1 MPDIKTRDVVEG
13 AIKTVDRTALM
24 GQRMKDAYVQTKR
37 KAEHSVSSPQGSTEE
52 YAADQITDTAE
63 TVAHEA
69 VHQAVYLGQKVIRG
83 KHRADHQGTE
93 GSQFQPSPAQSG
105 QENPQAPNHA
115 PVPETADT
123 PSPMDNR
130 SGYSPRQ
137 QPIQTNSDGHSFTP
151 GPLERAAPTKQEV
164 IRNKQ
169 ISAAKTEIKAKRPA
183 NAPYAASVSDPDI
196 SSLPV
201 KPGQTARSGHA
212 SAGKSIKTMER
223 TGATIKQTARSAGTV
238 TVKSSEQTIKTAS
251 STVKTVEQV
260 GSTTIKTTQAAAR
273 AAQKTAANT
282 ARTVQRIRAAAK
294 AAATTAKA
302 LAEATVKAAKA
313 IIAAAQ
319 ELISAIAA
327 GGWVVILV
335 IVIVLMVGLI
345 AGSSFGIFF
354 SSQDTGDGELMKDVV
369 QEINTEYQRQLDDL
383 LDEIDHDEVEMSG
396 SRAVW
401 PEVLAV
407 YAVAVTTDPDEPQ
420 EVATID
426 DAKKAILED
435 IFWQMNEITYEEET
449 REELE
454 LTETDDGEGNI
465 VEEWTEV
472 ENEYLLITVTHKTA
486 EEMAETLGFD
496 AAQKD
501 MLNQLLAEEN
511 HSLWMGVLYG
521 IDAGDSMI
529 VEVAMSQ
536 IGNVGGQPYWSW
548 YGFQDRVPWC
558 ACFVS
563 WCANECGYID
573 AGIIPKFAGCI
584 NGVNWFKERGQWTDN
599 SAEPI
604 PGMIIFFD
612 WDSPDG
618 ESGPQDGLSDHV
630 GIVEKVENGRVYTVE
645 GNTSNSC
652 KERSYPLGHYEIL
665 GYGIP
670 EY

>member
-1 MPDIKTRDVVEG
+1 MPDIKTRDVVDG

-63 TVAHEA
+63 TVAHES
-69 VHQAVYLGQKVIRG
+69 VHQAGHLGKTVIRG

-93 GSQFQPSPAQSG
+93 GSQFQPPPAQSG

-123 PSPMDNR
+123 PSPMANH
-130 SGYSPRQ
+130 SGYSPGQ

-169 ISAAKTEIKAKRPA
+169 ISTAKAEVKVKGAVT
-183 NAPYAASVSDPDI
+183 APYAASVSDPDI
-196 SSLPV
+196 SSLSV
-201 KPGQTARSGHA
+201 KPEQAARSGHA
-212 SAGKSIKTMER
+212 PAGRSIKTMER
-223 TGATIKQTARSAGTV
+223 TGATVKQTARSAGTV

-251 STVKTVEQV
+251 STVKTVEQM
-260 GSTTIKTTQAAAR
+260 GSTAIKTTQAAAR

-302 LAEATVKAAKA
+302 LAEATVKAVKA

-327 GGWVVILV
+327 GGWVAILV

-354 SSQDTGDGELMKDVV
+354 SSQDTGDGLLMQDVV
-369 QEINTEYQRQLDDL
+369 QEINTEYQRRLDEL
-383 LDEIDHDEVEMSG
+383 QDEIDHDKVEMSG

-426 DAKKAILED
+426 DAKKAILEG
-435 IFWQMNEITYEEET
+435 IFWQMNEIDYETET
-449 REELE
+449 RTDQE

-486 EEMAETLGFD
+486 EKMADILGSD
-496 AAQKD
+496 TEQKD
-501 MLNQLLAEEN
+501 MLSQLLADEN
-511 HSLWMGVLYG
+511 SALWMGVLYG

-548 YGFQDRVPWC
+548 YGFESRVEWC

-563 WCANECGYID
+563 WCANECGYIE

-584 NGVNWFKERGQWTDN
+584 NGVNWFKARGQWTDN

-604 PGMIIFFD
+604 LGMIIFFD
-612 WDSPDG
+612 WEDESDG
-618 ESGPQDGLSDHV
+618 GGLDGLPDHV
-630 GIVEKVENGRVYTVE
+630 GIVEKVENGRVYTIE
-645 GNTSNSC
+645 GNTSNSYR
-652 KERSYPLGHYEIL
+652 ERSYPLGHYEIL

-670 EY
+670 CY